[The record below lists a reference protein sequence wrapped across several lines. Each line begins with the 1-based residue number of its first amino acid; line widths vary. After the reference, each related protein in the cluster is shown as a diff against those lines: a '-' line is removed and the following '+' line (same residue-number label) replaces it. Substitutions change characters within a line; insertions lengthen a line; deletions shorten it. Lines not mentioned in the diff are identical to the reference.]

1 MVYFGLGSNLG
12 DRENYLQKAVGALD
26 RVIGVEALSSIYE
39 TEPWGVKGQP
49 EFLNM
54 VAGCRTDRPLD
65 GLLYIALEIEN
76 ELGRVRDNRW
86 QPRSIDIDI
95 ILADGEIVQTPE
107 LTVPH
112 YLLAQR
118 KFALLPLAEI
128 APEKVHPSLGKTIK
142 RLLEECPDNS
152 RVELFK
158 RHLLTYD

>member
-12 DRENYLQKAVGALD
+12 NRENYLQKAVGALD
-26 RVIGVEALSSIYE
+26 LVIGVEAQSSVYE

-54 VAGCRTDRPLD
+54 VVGCRTDRALD
-65 GLLYIALEIEN
+65 SLLYIALEIEN

-86 QPRSIDIDI
+86 QPRCIDIDI
-95 ILADGEIVQTPE
+95 ILADGEILQSPE

-112 YLLAQR
+112 YFLTQR

-128 APEKVHPSLGKTIK
+128 APDAVHPSLGKTVK
-142 RLLEECPDNS
+142 QLLEECQDNS
-152 RVELFK
+152 RVELY
-158 RHLLTYD
+158 R